1 MQQIFFCPTCGAQNV
16 IGQEFCQACGQTFQY
31 NCPFCGAIVDST
43 LINCPSC
50 RESLNWPT
58 PQKVKPF
65 PKQPAAS
72 QKRGEGGEE
81 EEKAKK
87 KSAPWLTGC
96 LGLVILAFLVFGAYF
111 IYDNFFKEKPSP
123 APQLPPSS
131 GDETGLK
138 PMQSPKFEALQDVS
152 TVAYQKNEA
161 QGWYS

>member
-1 MQQIFFCPTCGAQNV
+1 MQQIFLCPTCGAQNV

-65 PKQPAAS
+65 PKQPVAS

-87 KSAPWLTGC
+87 KSDPWLTGC
-96 LGLVILAFLVFGAYF
+96 LGLVIIAILALVAYF
-111 IYDNFFKEKPSP
+111 VYDNYIKKPSP
-123 APQLPPSS
+123 ELPPVS
-131 GDETGLK
+131 GEETGFK
-138 PMQSPKFEALQDVS
+138 SMQSPELEALQDVS

-161 QGWYS
+161 QEWYS

>member
-16 IGQEFCQACGQTFQY
+16 IGQEFCQACGQAFQY

-43 LINCPSC
+43 LINCPGC
-50 RESLNWPT
+50 REGLYWPT

-65 PKQPAAS
+65 PKQPAAY

-87 KSAPWLTGC
+87 KSDPWLTGC
-96 LGLVILAFLVFGAYF
+96 LGLVILLFLAVGFYVLIYKPF
-111 IYDNFFKEKPSP
+111 IEKPL
-123 APQLPPSS
+123 AIPQLPSYS
-131 GDETGLK
+131 GEEIAFK
-138 PMQSPKFEALQDVS
+138 PMQSPGFEALQDVN

-161 QGWYS
+161 QKWL